1 MTGRLKLMNGCQI
14 ARITSYNE
22 LMLIDRELS
31 ANYFYHTQKP
41 KKPTAM
47 KTLYEISSHETGT
60 VIIRRR
66 KIAKALR
73 RWLRENEVA
82 FNHRFFVA

>member
-1 MTGRLKLMNGCQI
+1 MTGDFL
-14 ARITSYNE
+14 
-22 LMLIDRELS
+22 
-31 ANYFYHTQKP
+31 HTIFTIHKNQ
-41 KKPTAM
+41 KPTAM

>member
-1 MTGRLKLMNGCQI
+1 
-14 ARITSYNE
+14 
-22 LMLIDRELS
+22 
-31 ANYFYHTQKP
+31 
-41 KKPTAM
+41 M